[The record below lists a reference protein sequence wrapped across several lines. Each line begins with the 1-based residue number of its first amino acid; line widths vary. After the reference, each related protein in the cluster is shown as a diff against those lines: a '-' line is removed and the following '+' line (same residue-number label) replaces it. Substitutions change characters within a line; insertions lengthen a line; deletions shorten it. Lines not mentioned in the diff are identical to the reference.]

1 MAYANERPLAFDTN
15 TNSDSIQDTSI
26 QLKFDFKTVLKN
38 PTVKSFEDTDISM
51 CGMVLN
57 TPPSNQKVLEFNGKE
72 YIYNYLAFT
81 NEGDI
86 FSDLSLLDNNE
97 KKNKM
102 FSAVMVLSD
111 PHYVEKL
118 YIIHPIVEGLGV
130 STENRELVT
139 VLLDILPGNYDKTD
153 PTKSQS
159 VDMEYDL
166 NKFIPQKY
174 HFFYQYRTPTNNV
187 SSFVVVDPSFSEF
200 NLTSSDYSSLRNLVQ
215 DSRVV
220 SADLIDSTSGQIY
233 KMTKIAKRVV
243 QESSENDENIMD
255 DQIYIDCQPITD
267 RDNKVHIMDPI
278 RLHSTDMKSFFESN
292 NGVIYRLIIFIILFL
307 SCSYVAYIKVRYGL
321 KYRYDY
327 FLLIVSC
334 VFAFISAIGIC
345 IDSIIIHDK

>member
-1 MAYANERPLAFDTN
+1 
-15 TNSDSIQDTSI
+15 
-26 QLKFDFKTVLKN
+26 
-38 PTVKSFEDTDISM
+38 
-51 CGMVLN
+51 
-57 TPPSNQKVLEFNGKE
+57 PSNKKVLEFNGKE

-81 NEGDI
+81 KEGDI
-86 FSDLSLLDNNE
+86 FSKLSSLDDNE
-97 KKNKM
+97 KINKM

-139 VLLDILPGNYDKTD
+139 VLLNQLPGSYDKDD
-153 PTKSQS
+153 PTTSQP

-166 NKFIPQKY
+166 NKFIPQQK

-200 NLTSSDYSSLRNLVQ
+200 NLTTTDYTDLSNHLL
-215 DSRVV
+215 DSRVT
-220 SADLIDSTSGQIY
+220 SANLIESTLGQIY

-243 QESSENDENIMD
+243 QEPPENGENLID

-278 RLHSTDMKSFFESN
+278 RLHTTT
-292 NGVIYRLIIFIILFL
+292 
-307 SCSYVAYIKVRYGL
+307 
-321 KYRYDY
+321 
-327 FLLIVSC
+327 
-334 VFAFISAIGIC
+334 
-345 IDSIIIHDK
+345 